1 MESATSEE
9 IVWRKS
15 SFSGPTGECLEIAR
29 PAGGGVLIRDSKTP
43 EGAILHFSEG
53 EWRAFV
59 AGVRNGEFD

>member
-15 SFSGPTGECLEIAR
+15 SFSGPTGECVEVAR
-29 PAGGGVLIRDSKTP
+29 IPGGGALVRDSKAP
-43 EGAILHFSEG
+43 DEAVLRFSEG

-59 AGVRNGEFD
+59 AGMLNGEFH